1 MQNSKQHFFTLAFI
15 GCLWLALILGCTPPK
30 ENSNSGQSS
39 SPATSPTNTAT
50 TSSSPARSTAK
61 TSPTTASTPAST
73 AGVTMENYNRL
84 KTGMTYVQVVQ
95 ILGKEGEELS
105 SNEIGGYKTVM
116 YKWDGDAGWGANM
129 NAMFQNGKLN
139 SKSQFG
145 LK

>member
-1 MQNSKQHFFTLAFI
+1 MQNPKQHLFTLAFI

-30 ENSNSGQSS
+30 ENSNSGQNS

-84 KTGMTYVQVVQ
+84 KTGMTYAQVVQ